1 MGCTQAKSM
10 KSKSQYEGI
19 VAEIIQVIDELDEIK
34 EKYIFNK
41 NLSAKHIDY
50 QVMSIEEFL
59 LTSYKTNRFSKDELQ
74 MIYHI
79 INETFKRIDNLLRR
93 VRIILE
99 KKGIHQI
106 KLEVE
111 EFFNDFLN
119 IFTNMT
125 QRILEMP
132 AINFDNYQHYEVSKC
147 ITNIDSQSILM

>member
-10 KSKSQYEGI
+10 KSKSQYEGT

-34 EKYIFNK
+34 EKYIFNQD
-41 NLSAKHIDY
+41 LSAKHIDY

-74 MIYHI
+74 MIYQI
-79 INETFKRIDNLLRR
+79 INETFKRIDHLLRR

-99 KKGIHQI
+99 QKSIHQI
-106 KLEVE
+106 KPEVE

-119 IFTNMT
+119 IFTKMT